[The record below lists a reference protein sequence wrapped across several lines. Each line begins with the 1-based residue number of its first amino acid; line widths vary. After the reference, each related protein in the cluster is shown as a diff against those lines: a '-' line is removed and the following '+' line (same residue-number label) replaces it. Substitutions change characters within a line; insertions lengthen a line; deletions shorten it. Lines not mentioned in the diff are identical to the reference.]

1 MRLACRMSRLGTETA
16 FDCLRRAK
24 ALECKMDVVHLEIGE
39 PDFAT
44 PKHIIEA
51 AKQALDEGWTH
62 YGPSPG
68 LPELRAAIALYA
80 GRLRGV
86 KFSEEQVVVTPG
98 AKPVMSFAI
107 MALVEEGDEVIYP
120 NPGFPIY
127 ESMIDY
133 MGGKP
138 VPIRLREERNFR
150 LDAEELAQMVN
161 PKTKLIIINS
171 PANPTG
177 GVLTREDLRLIADTA
192 IKHDAWVLA
201 DEIYSEIVYDAK
213 FETIAQF
220 PQIHPRLII
229 LDGFSKTFAMTGW
242 RIGYGIMPK
251 ELAEKMARIETNIN
265 SCTTTFVQR
274 ACLAALNGPHEEV
287 DKMVAE
293 FKRRRDFIVEGLN
306 RLPGFRCQK
315 PLGAFYVFPNI
326 EGTKMTCEVLANRL
340 LEEEGV
346 ACLSG
351 TCFGKFGA
359 GFLRF
364 SYANSIENIDKAL
377 KRIEKFLARCHGGAK

>member
-1 MRLACRMSRLGTETA
+1 MRLANRMERLGTETA
-16 FDCLRRAK
+16 FDVLCRAK
-24 ALECKMDVVHLEIGE
+24 ELECSRTVIHLEIGE

-62 YGPSPG
+62 YGPSAG
-68 LPELRAAIALYA
+68 LPELREAIADYA
-80 GRLRGV
+80 GRMRGV
-86 KFSEEQVVVTPG
+86 KFFPEQVVVTPG
-98 AKPVMSFAI
+98 AKPVMAFAI
-107 MALVEEGDEVIYP
+107 MALVDTSDEVIYP

-127 ESMIDY
+127 ESMIEY
-133 MGGKP
+133 MGGRP

-161 PKTKLIIINS
+161 SRTKLIVINS

-192 IKHDAWVLA
+192 LKYNVWILA
-201 DEIYSEIVYDAK
+201 DEIYSEIVYDEP
-213 FETIAQF
+213 FESIARF
-220 PQIHPRLII
+220 TDVHPRLII

-251 ELAEKMARIETNIN
+251 DMAEKLARIETNIN
-265 SCTTTFVQR
+265 SCTATFIQR
-274 ACLAALNGPHEEV
+274 ACLAALQGPKGPVER
-287 DKMVAE
+287 MVAE

-306 RLPGFRCQK
+306 RLPGFRCSK
-315 PLGAFYVFPNI
+315 PQGAFYVFPNI
-326 EGTKMTCEVLANRL
+326 EHTGMDCKVLAERL

-346 ACLSG
+346 ACLAG
-351 TCFGKFGA
+351 TCFGKFGD
-359 GFLRF
+359 GFLRL
-364 SYANSIENIDKAL
+364 SYANSIENIGAALERIASFL
-377 KRIEKFLARCHGGAK
+377 KRNR